1 MTRATQGQLGAAV
14 GISTPAVSDLVR
26 RGVLDLSKGLEK
38 SIIDYCAHLR
48 EKAAGRS
55 GGGEY
60 DLTEE
65 RARLAHHQ
73 ANIAALDEKIKE
85 KHLIPVDVVVARWQ
99 DILTNVRARL
109 LSIPTQLAATCADEP
124 RTVVEKKANE
134 LIKTALE
141 ELSTNVDY

>member
-26 RGVLDLSKGLEK
+26 RGVLDLSKGLDK
-38 SIIDYCAHLR
+38 SILDYCAHLR

-109 LSIPTQLAATCADEP
+109 LSIPTQLAATCAEAP
-124 RTVVEKKANE
+124 RIVVEKKANE
-134 LIKTALE
+134 LVKTALE
-141 ELSTNVDY
+141 ELSANVDY